1 MDRMNKML
9 VEYTFT
15 TSSSTSDV
23 VQHFD
28 HVLHHLSSA
37 AVKKHVPTTAQH
49 GGKSNVVWWK
59 PLI

>member
-9 VEYTFT
+9 AEYTFT
-15 TSSSTSDV
+15 MSSSTSDV

-37 AVKKHVPTTAQH
+37 AVKEHVPVTAQH

>member
-9 VEYTFT
+9 AEYTFT
-15 TSSSTSDV
+15 MSSSTSDV

-37 AVKKHVPTTAQH
+37 AVKEHVPTTAPH
-49 GGKSNVVWWK
+49 GGKSNMV
-59 PLI
+59 